1 MDGGSIMI
9 KISGIDITPESM
21 EFYYTVGSV
30 QKTTLDMLFSSS
42 AAYRYASLDQLKFE
56 LDLRAK
62 IVVVSIE
69 LAKSKFT
76 FRTFRKSICNEEYWE
91 RTIEGG
97 FLLKD
102 GIKPSDAIRD
112 IFLNSNKY
120 GTECATAI
128 VIVYYK
134 ALVEILPED
143 LFNEL
148 FQGIYLMNWGYL
160 DSDLAIRT
168 YQSVTDML
176 PGDCLYFKNPEV
188 NPLTPEWQGENA
200 IDLGNGLYYGH
211 GIGIRNAEGIIEALN
226 RQRKSDAKESAY
238 LMDSATRPGFKRL
251 SDEYH
256 STSVRHQDI
265 YCSMSCLI
273 NKFTY

>member
-1 MDGGSIMI
+1 MI
-9 KISGIDITPESM
+9 KIAGSDITPESM
-21 EFYYTVGSV
+21 EFHYMVGSI
-30 QKTTLDMLFSSS
+30 QRTALDKLFSSS
-42 AAYRYASLDQLKFE
+42 VAYKYATLDQLKFE
-56 LDLRAK
+56 LDLRGN
-62 IVVVSIE
+62 IVDAAIE

-76 FRTFRKSICNEEYWE
+76 FRTFRKSMCNEDYWE
-91 RTIEGG
+91 RTNEGG

-112 IFLNSNKY
+112 IYNNSNKY

-134 ALVEILPED
+134 ALVGILPEN

-160 DSDLAIRT
+160 DSDLGIRH
-168 YQSVTDML
+168 YQSVPDIL
-176 PGDCLYFKNPEV
+176 PGDCLYFKNPDV

-211 GIGIRNAEGIIEALN
+211 GIGIRSAEGIINALN
-226 RQRKSDAKESAY
+226 KQRKSYAKESAY
-238 LMDSATRPGFKRL
+238 LLDSATRPGFKRL
-251 SDEYH
+251 ADRY
-256 STSVRHQDI
+256 
-265 YCSMSCLI
+265 Y
-273 NKFTY
+273 